1 MICVCMYVSVM
12 LRNVAVTSR
21 WNVAVSRL
29 RAYEFGMSRVPTHGA
44 ELAIGARSRSVEDL
58 GRRWVELKVWRRT
71 ERGLQVEEE
80 ESVVFSNI
88 EIRVKR
94 AGPSGL
100 GDLEVTEYIARI
112 RSGPF
117 EREDGASVHLAT
129 TEVRC
134 LTNSSLHCFNVPF
147 SC

>member
-1 MICVCMYVSVM
+1 MKCVCTYVRTYVSVT

-29 RAYEFGMSRVPTHGA
+29 RASEFEMSRVRTHGA
-44 ELAIGARSRSVEDL
+44 ELAVGARSRSEDL
-58 GRRWVELKVWRRT
+58 GRRRVELKVWRRT
-71 ERGLQVEEE
+71 ERDLQVEEE
-80 ESVVFSNI
+80 ESVVFSNV
-88 EIRVKR
+88 EVRVKR

-117 EREDGASVHLAT
+117 EREDGTSVHLAT
-129 TEVRC
+129 TEAR
-134 LTNSSLHCFNVPF
+134 FMAD
-147 SC
+147 

>member
-1 MICVCMYVSVM
+1 M
-12 LRNVAVTSR
+12 
-21 WNVAVSRL
+21 
-29 RAYEFGMSRVPTHGA
+29 
-44 ELAIGARSRSVEDL
+44 
-58 GRRWVELKVWRRT
+58 
-71 ERGLQVEEE
+71 
-80 ESVVFSNI
+80 VFSNI

-129 TEVRC
+129 TEARFMPDYI
-134 LTNSSLHCFNVPF
+134 TAPF
-147 SC
+147 TVLMDLSHANCIYHI